1 MYHYLMI
8 FRSSLSSFIMMNTSV
23 STRVIKVTTLIFG
36 IPHVCPCC
44 AVYTLHI
51 LPPHSPHEHIHT
63 AIVVCNLFCHFF
75 QSFYLGRERLPF
87 SFLGTSKKRVRI
99 SECSIH
105 LGIINPSIILWYYCI
120 NSTWHLPVQ

>member
-75 QSFYLGRERLPF
+75 LYFKIIINIFVEGSISVSVSLVF
-87 SFLGTSKKRVRI
+87 SFSLS
-99 SECSIH
+99 
-105 LGIINPSIILWYYCI
+105 
-120 NSTWHLPVQ
+120 